1 MKELYDR
8 LIEYE
13 KSDGVPYAEGKM
25 KDAQKFAA
33 TVCQADETHFLVNG
47 SCGGI
52 LSAVFSATKQ
62 GGELLMARNCQSSVY
77 HAAEMRELKTHYLY
91 PEVLSEGILGEITV
105 EMVEEAFEKYPDAK
119 TLIFTSPTCDGVVSD
134 VKTIVKAA
142 HTRGVTVIVD
152 ESHGA
157 HFLKESGFPKSAI
170 RCGAD
175 VVVQSTHK
183 TLPALAQTALLHVN
197 QDYKYKEKIRKYL
210 TMFQTSKP
218 SHVLMSSIDFAMH
231 WYMEEGRETYK
242 KYLADLKK
250 LRTAL
255 KAKLNHLEILEPEN
269 VFDYDISKLLISTR
283 KGNISG
289 EELHKKL
296 LKKYHIQ
303 AEMVS
308 ANDVLFMT
316 SVTDKEEY
324 FRRLLDALLEIDE
337 TLEENPMPGKAEE
350 EMSKPKSL
358 MRICEAIEAKKKA
371 LPLMESMGET
381 CGVYVYIYPPGIP
394 LLTPGEKISERC
406 VRSLLFYLEEGLK
419 VHGLTKEREIEVVWE
434 EFFT

>member
-13 KSDGVPYAEGKM
+13 KSDGVPYAEGKI

-91 PEVLSEGILGEITV
+91 PEVLPEGILGEITV

-255 KAKLNHLEILEPEN
+255 KAKLTHLEILEPEN
-269 VFDYDISKLLISTR
+269 VFDYDISKLLISAR

-358 MRICEAIEAKKKA
+358 MRICDAVEAKKKP

>member
-25 KDAQKFAA
+25 KDAQKFAS

-47 SCGGI
+47 SRGGI

-91 PEVLSEGILGEITV
+91 PEVLPEGILGEIKV

-134 VKTIVKAA
+134 VKTIVKVA

-218 SHVLMSSIDFAMH
+218 SHMLMSSIDFAMH
-231 WYMEEGRETYK
+231 WYMDEGRETYK

>member
-218 SHVLMSSIDFAMH
+218 SHMLMSSIDFAMH
-231 WYMEEGRETYK
+231 WYMDEGRETYK

-324 FRRLLDALLEIDE
+324 FRRFLDALLEIDE
-337 TLEENPMPGKAEE
+337 TLEDNSMPGKTEE
-350 EMSKPKSL
+350 ELSKPKSL

>member
-33 TVCQADETHFLVNG
+33 TVCQADETYFLVNG

-175 VVVQSTHK
+175 VVVQSIHK
-183 TLPALAQTALLHVN
+183 TLPALTQSALLHVN

-231 WYMEEGRETYK
+231 WYMDEGRETYK

-255 KAKLNHLEILEPEN
+255 KAKLTHLEILEPEN

>member
-1 MKELYDR
+1 MKELYNR

-13 KSDGVPYAEGKM
+13 KSDGVPHAEGKI

-47 SCGGI
+47 SSGGI
-52 LSAVFSATKQ
+52 LSAVYSATKQ
-62 GGELLMARNCQSSVY
+62 GGELIMARNCQKSVY
-77 HAAEMRELKTHYLY
+77 DAAEMRELKTHYLY
-91 PEVLSEGILGEITV
+91 PEVLPEGISGEITV
-105 EMVEEAFEKYPDAK
+105 EMVEEAFEKYPDVK

-134 VKTIVKAA
+134 VKAIVKAA

-152 ESHGA
+152 ESYGA

-183 TLPALAQTALLHVN
+183 TLPALIQTALLQVN

-210 TMFQTSKP
+210 AMFQTNNP
-218 SHVLMSSIDFAMH
+218 SYVLMSSIDFAMH
-231 WYMEEGRETYK
+231 WYMDEGRETYK

-255 KAKLNHLEILEPEN
+255 KVKLNHLEILEPEN

-283 KGNISG
+283 KSNISG

-308 ANDVLFMT
+308 AKYVLFMT
-316 SVTDKEEY
+316 SIADREEDY
-324 FRRLLDALLEIDE
+324 RKFLDALLEIDE
-337 TLEENPMPGKAEE
+337 TLEENSMPGKAEE

-358 MRICEAIEAKKKA
+358 MRICEAVEAKKKA

-406 VRSLLFYLEEGLK
+406 VRSLLFYLEEGLE

>member
-1 MKELYDR
+1 MKELYDC

-13 KSDGVPYAEGKM
+13 KSDGVPHAEGKI
-25 KDAQKFAA
+25 KDAQKFAV
-33 TVCQADETHFLVNG
+33 TVCQADETHFMVNG
-47 SCGGI
+47 SSGGI
-52 LSAVFSATKQ
+52 LSAVYSATKQ
-62 GGELLMARNCQSSVY
+62 GGELIMARNCQKSVY
-77 HAAEMRELKTHYLY
+77 DAAEMRELKTHYLY
-91 PEVLSEGILGEITV
+91 PEVLPEGILGEITV
-105 EMVEEAFEKYPDAK
+105 EMVEEAFEKYPDVK

-134 VKTIVKAA
+134 VKSIVKAA
-142 HTRGVTVIVD
+142 HTRGVTVIID
-152 ESHGA
+152 ESYGA

-175 VVVQSTHK
+175 VVVQSMHK
-183 TLPALAQTALLHVN
+183 TFPALTQSALLHVN

-210 TMFQTSKP
+210 AMFQTNKP
-218 SHVLMSSIDFAMH
+218 SYVLMSSIDFAMH
-231 WYMEEGRETYK
+231 WYMDEGREAYK

-255 KAKLNHLEILEPEN
+255 KVKLNHLEILEPEN

-283 KGNISG
+283 KSNISG
-289 EELHKKL
+289 EELYKKL

-308 ANDVLFMT
+308 AKYVLFMT
-316 SVTDKEEY
+316 SIADREEDY
-324 FRRLLDALLEIDE
+324 RKLLDALLEIDE
-337 TLEENPMPGKAEE
+337 ALEENSMPGKAEE

-358 MRICEAIEAKKKA
+358 MRICEAVEAKKKA

-406 VRSLLFYLEEGLK
+406 VRSLLFYLEEGLE

>member
-13 KSDGVPYAEGKM
+13 KSDSVPYAEGKM
-25 KDAQKFAA
+25 KDAQKFAS

-91 PEVLSEGILGEITV
+91 PEVLPEGILGEITV

-175 VVVQSTHK
+175 VVVQSIHK
-183 TLPALAQTALLHVN
+183 TLPALTQSALLHVN

-218 SHVLMSSIDFAMH
+218 SHMLMSSIDFAMH
-231 WYMEEGRETYK
+231 WYMDEGRETYK